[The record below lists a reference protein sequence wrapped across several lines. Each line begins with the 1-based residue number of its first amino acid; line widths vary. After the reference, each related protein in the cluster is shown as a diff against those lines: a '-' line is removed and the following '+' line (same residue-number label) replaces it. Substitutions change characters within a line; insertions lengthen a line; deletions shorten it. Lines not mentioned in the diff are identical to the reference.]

1 MSSDC
6 PVAIIFISAVHK
18 SGSFPKRIFV
28 APAATTFW
36 EDGINATRRSP
47 GAKKPSCRS
56 NSGGNSVLL
65 YVFLVCVL
73 GHIALKGYSKK
84 ELTC

>member
-18 SGSFPKRIFV
+18 SVSFPKRIFV

-36 EDGINATRRSP
+36 EDGTNATRRSP
-47 GAKKPSCRS
+47 GAKKPSFPSFRS
-56 NSGGNSVLL
+56 NLGGEFRGLH
-65 YVFLVCVL
+65 VFVCSECL
-73 GHIALKGYSKK
+73 AS
-84 ELTC
+84 